1 MISAYN
7 ASKGADSSNTCHERM
22 SMPNLTFVDIKAK
35 SEHQKR
41 IILIVR
47 FNSDNAKGLTG
58 V

>member
-1 MISAYN
+1 MR
-7 ASKGADSSNTCHERM
+7 T
-22 SMPNLTFVDIKAK
+22 PNLIFVDIKAK

-47 FNSDNAKGLTG
+47 FNSDNARGLTR